1 MRFLIAD
8 DHAVVRR
15 GLREILEEEIPG
27 AEFGE
32 AADTREALE
41 QIRKHD
47 WDVVV
52 LDITM
57 PGGSGLDVLRD
68 SKGIRPNLAVLVLT
82 MHPEDQYAVRALK
95 AGAAGYLTK
104 ESAPEEL
111 VTAIR
116 TILAGRKYVSA
127 SLAQG
132 LALRLANGNDGP
144 LHETLS
150 DREHEVMLMLAA
162 GTMVSHIAEE
172 LSLSVKT
179 VSTYRTRILDK
190 MGMKTNADLTR
201 YAMENDLLD

>member
-68 SKGIRPNLAVLVLT
+68 SKGIRPNLAVLVLS

-111 VTAIR
+111 VTAIS

-150 DREHEVMLMLAA
+150 AREHEVMLMLAA

>member
-15 GLREILEEEIPG
+15 GLREILEEEFPG

-47 WDVVV
+47 WDVVI

-68 SKGIRPNLAVLVLT
+68 SKGIRPNLAVLVLS

-95 AGAAGYLTK
+95 GGAAGYLTK

-162 GTMVSHIAEE
+162 GGMVSQIAEE

>member
-1 MRFLIAD
+1 MRVLIAD

-15 GLREILEEEIPG
+15 GLREILEEEFPG

-47 WDVVV
+47 WDVII

-68 SKGIRPNLAVLVLT
+68 SKGIRPNLAVLVLS

-111 VTAIR
+111 VTALR

-162 GTMVSHIAEE
+162 GRMVSQIAEE

-201 YAMENDLLD
+201 YAMEHDLLD